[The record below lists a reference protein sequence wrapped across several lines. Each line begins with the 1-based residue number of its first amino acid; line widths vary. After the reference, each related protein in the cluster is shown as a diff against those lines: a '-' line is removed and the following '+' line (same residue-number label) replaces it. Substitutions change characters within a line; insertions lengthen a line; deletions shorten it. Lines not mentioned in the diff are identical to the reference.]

1 MEPSSFDPSLPSIR
15 LLQTW
20 IRERKILSLEL
31 TDGRRLIGM
40 LIWLWLISSCQ
51 KELAF
56 RAIWIHLFGKFWAYQ
71 FDEVIYLVRKF

>member
-31 TDGRRLIGM
+31 ADGRRLIGV
-40 LIWLWLISSCQ
+40 LIWQDQLCLALQPSDSDDPVLIN
-51 KELAF
+51 
-56 RAIWIHLFGKFWAYQ
+56 RAAML
-71 FDEVIYLVRKF
+71 LVRPLPRGL

>member
-31 TDGRRLIGM
+31 ADGHRLIGV
-40 LIWLWLISSCQ
+40 LIWKDQLCLALQPSDSDDPVLIN
-51 KELAF
+51 
-56 RAIWIHLFGKFWAYQ
+56 RAAML
-71 FDEVIYLVRKF
+71 LVRPLPRGL

>member
-31 TDGRRLIGM
+31 NDGRRLIGV
-40 LIWLWLISSCQ
+40 LIWQDQHCLALQLTDSDEPVLISRTAMQ
-51 KELAF
+51 
-56 RAIWIHLFGKFWAYQ
+56 
-71 FDEVIYLVRKF
+71 LVRPLPRGL

>member
-31 TDGRRLIGM
+31 TDGRRLIGV
-40 LIWLWLISSCQ
+40 LIWQDHHCLCLQPTDSDEPVLISRGAM
-51 KELAF
+51 L
-56 RAIWIHLFGKFWAYQ
+56 
-71 FDEVIYLVRKF
+71 LVRPLPRGL

>member
-31 TDGRRLIGM
+31 TDGRRLIGV
-40 LIWLWLISSCQ
+40 LIWQDQHCLELQPTDSDDPVLINRAAML
-51 KELAF
+51 LA
-56 RAIWIHLFGKFWAYQ
+56 RPLPQG
-71 FDEVIYLVRKF
+71 L

>member
-31 TDGRRLIGM
+31 TDGRRLIGV
-40 LIWLWLISSCQ
+40 LIWQDQHYLALQPTDSDDPVLIS
-51 KELAF
+51 
-56 RAIWIHLFGKFWAYQ
+56 RAAML
-71 FDEVIYLVRKF
+71 LVRPLPRGL